1 VLKSRAIVLLSGG
14 LDSVVSLA
22 LADRE
27 LEVRLVLFFNYG
39 QRSLVNERSSVVS
52 VVSYFGLPMQE
63 VDITWM
69 RDLSPYAMR
78 DQDNTGAAEKA
89 QRDRLDSLD
98 DVWIPNRNG
107 VFLNVA
113 AAYAE
118 RYGCD
123 AVVAGFNREEAEEFP
138 DNTPEYVDAVN
149 RAFRYSTRGKVKVI
163 SYTQDLTKREILR
176 RGVEVSAPL
185 STIWSCYRNESKMC
199 GMCASCRRLRAAIDS
214 LPSESRPVIEFAGPG
229 A

>member
-1 VLKSRAIVLLSGG
+1 MSKSRAIVLLSGG

-39 QRSLVNERSSVVS
+39 QRSLANERTSVVS
-52 VVSYFGLPMQE
+52 VVSYYGLPMQE
-63 VDITWM
+63 VDLTWL
-69 RDLSPYAMR
+69 RDLCPDAMR
-78 DQDNTGAAEKA
+78 SRSEGGPEEKR
-89 QRDRLDSLD
+89 QDRLDSLE

-123 AVVAGFNREEAEEFP
+123 IVVAGFNREEAEEFP
-138 DNTPEYVDAVN
+138 DNKPEYVDAVN
-149 RAFRYSTRGKVKVI
+149 HAFRYSTRTRIEVQSNI
-163 SYTQDLTKREILR
+163 QDLTKREILR
-176 RGVEVSAPL
+176 KGVEVSAPL
-185 STIWSCYRNESKMC
+185 STIWSCYRDESKMC
-199 GMCASCRRLRAAIDS
+199 GTCASCRRLRTAIDS
-214 LPSESRPVIEFAGPG
+214 LPSESRPMIEFAGPR